1 METFFSKKITI
12 LVAPGGLINLTR
24 QTMRNM
30 NIKYFFAGLAIAVP
44 ALLFAKPADSRVR
57 TFTNPDGSTVQVRVH
72 GDEYFNFMTD
82 ADCTRLL
89 ETDSR
94 GFVVDAVRFGE
105 VLRFN
110 PEDVDVLRA
119 EVEEMRLQNPDPALR
134 RPARM
139 AALTS
144 EGRSQY
150 PTIGEGNHSLVVLV
164 EFSDVE
170 FSMDDPQD
178 YFHRQLNEPGF
189 SDYGGKGSALDY
201 YTAISN
207 GKYLPTFDVVGPV
220 KLSKKASYFYKNQDN
235 PIVNMP
241 EFVREAMTLVNENC
255 EVDFSNYDLDGDGVL
270 DTVFFYYAGYG
281 SADSNTSTIW
291 PHQADFRW
299 YSSLHLGGK
308 LMGPYACG
316 NELKGWNPETGRQ
329 PWLDGSAPWVDGI
342 GTFAHEYGHV
352 LGLPDLY
359 DVNYINTKSPGEW
372 DVMDAG
378 CYNFD
383 GCVPPLFSAYE
394 QWVCRWLEFEQA
406 EDGTHYDLEAL
417 GNAPEPKAVRIR
429 IPMNEAGTNFY
440 TEYFVIESR
449 DNSGWDACFPEPGL
463 MVWRINYKK
472 NNWTNNS
479 VNTNGVS
486 HVEIVYPKNE
496 KHPLF
501 ESGAIYPGADV
512 ELKPSGKYTYWRSP
526 YITNIVYD
534 KETKTGSLDYNMV
547 EPSDVATVLHDN
559 PEAAPD
565 GSKAFTLVWDE
576 VEGVDEY
583 LLTIKT
589 VKSGKVVNNFNKTSV
604 GKQTTV
610 TVDGLSTMYWK
621 LEMEAYVTCVVG
633 GIPSTEDSNVIKF
646 TPSELPKE
654 GESAVGAIEASD
666 VAISG
671 GIGCINAP
679 EGAEIYNPAGQRLKA
694 DGLAPGVYIVV
705 YGNKTVKVMVR

>member
-1 METFFSKKITI
+1 M
-12 LVAPGGLINLTR
+12 NL
-24 QTMRNM
+24 
-30 NIKYFFAGLAIAVP
+30 KYFFAGLAIAVP
-44 ALLFAKPADSRVR
+44 ALLCAKPADPRVR
-57 TFTNPDGSTVQVRVH
+57 TYTNPDGSTIEVRVH

-82 ADCTRLL
+82 AECTRLL
-89 ETDSR
+89 ERDSR
-94 GFVVDAVRFGE
+94 GFIVDAVRFGE

-110 PEDVDVLRA
+110 REDVEVLKA
-119 EVEEMRLQNPDPALR
+119 EVEEARMQDAALR
-134 RPARM
+134 QPARM

-164 EFSDVE
+164 EFDDVE
-170 FSMDDPQD
+170 FTMDDPQD

-201 YTAISN
+201 YAAISN

-220 KLSKKASYFYKNQDN
+220 KLSKKASYFYKNREN

-241 EFVREAMTLVNENC
+241 EFVREAMTLVDENF
-255 EVDFSNYDLDGDGVL
+255 EVDFSNYDLDEDGVL

-281 SADSNTSTIW
+281 SADSDTQTIW

-299 YSSLHLGGK
+299 YSTLTLGGK
-308 LMGPYACG
+308 RMGPYACG
-316 NELKGWNPETGRQ
+316 NELKGLNPETGRQ
-329 PWLDGSAPWVDGI
+329 PWRDGSAPWVDGI

-359 DVNYINTKSPGEW
+359 DVNYSGTTVTPGDW

-394 QWVCRWLEFEQA
+394 QWVCHWLEFDTA
-406 EDGTHYDLEAL
+406 EDKTHYDLPAL
-417 GNAPEPKAVRIR
+417 GHSDAEPKAVRIR
-429 IPMNEAGTNFY
+429 IPMNEAATNFY
-440 TEYFVIESR
+440 QEYFVIESR
-449 DNSGWDACFPEPGL
+449 DNTGWDACFPEPGL
-463 MVWRINYKK
+463 MIWRIYYKK

-486 HVEIVYPKNE
+486 NVEIFYAKSN

-501 ESGAIYPGADV
+501 QSGSIYPGADL

-526 YITNIVYD
+526 YITNIAYD
-534 KETKTGSLDYNMV
+534 EASMTGSFDYNMV
-547 EPSDVATVLHDN
+547 EPTDKATVLHDN
-559 PEAAPD
+559 PEAAAD

-583 LLTIKT
+583 LVTIET
-589 VKSGKVVNNFNKTSV
+589 VKSGKIVNNFKKASV
-604 GKQTTV
+604 GNVTSV
-610 TVDGLSTMYWK
+610 TVDGLSTMYWN
-621 LEMEAYVTCVVG
+621 LEMKAFVTCVVG
-633 GIPSTEDSNVIKF
+633 GIQSTQDSNVIVF
-646 TPSELPKE
+646 TPSALQKE
-654 GESAVGAIEASD
+654 GASVGSIEAAD
-666 VAISG
+666 AVIAG
-671 GIGCINAP
+671 GVGCIIAP
-679 EGAEIYNPAGQRLKA
+679 EGAEVYNPAGQRLKT

-705 YGNKTVKVMVR
+705 YDNKSVKVMVR